1 MMVLQEKLGY
11 TLRSEALLQAALTHP
26 SALGEQ
32 PELVA
37 DNQRLEYLGDAVLQ
51 LAISEALFRRF
62 PETPE
67 GKLTTMRRQI
77 VRTETL
83 AAIAREL
90 SLGEYL
96 TLGKGEELNDGR
108 NKPKLLADALEAI
121 FGAIYLDAGGSTAQ
135 EVILRLMA
143 APLEALEPETVG
155 GNPKGA
161 LQEKLQA
168 DGAHPP
174 EYRIESSAGPPHA
187 RRYVASVHWSGQ
199 ELARGEGS
207 SKKEAEIAAAAE
219 ALRGLNSLAEKAE

>member
-1 MMVLQEKLGY
+1 MTKLAEKLGH
-11 TLRSEALLQAALTHP
+11 TLQSEALLQAALTHP
-26 SALGEQ
+26 SALGEK
-32 PELVA
+32 PELAA

-51 LAISEALFRRF
+51 LTISETLFRRY

-67 GKLTTMRRQI
+67 GKLTTMRRQL

-83 AAIAREL
+83 AAIAQEL
-90 SLGEYL
+90 GLGDYL
-96 TLGKGEELNDGR
+96 ILGKGEELNDGR
-108 NKPKLLADALEAI
+108 HKPKLLADALEAI
-121 FGAIYLDAGGSTAQ
+121 FGAIYLDAGGATAQ

-143 APLEALEPETVG
+143 TQLDALEPETVG

-168 DGAHPP
+168 DGAFPP
-174 EYRIESSAGPPHA
+174 EYRIENAAGPPHA
-187 RRYVASVHWSGQ
+187 RRYVASVHWAGK

-219 ALRGLNSLAEKAE
+219 ALQVLTTTAEK

>member
-1 MMVLQEKLGY
+1 MTSLAEKLGY
-11 TLRSEALLQAALTHP
+11 PLSDEALLRTALTHP
-26 SALGEQ
+26 STLGEK
-32 PELVA
+32 PELGD

-51 LAISEALFRRF
+51 LTISEALFRRY

-67 GKLTTMRRQI
+67 GKLTTMRRQL

-83 AAIAREL
+83 AAIAQGL
-90 SLGEYL
+90 NLGDYL

-108 NKPKLLADALEAI
+108 SKPKLLADALEAI
-121 FGAIYLDAGGSTAQ
+121 FGAIYLDAGAAAAQ

-143 APLEALEPETVG
+143 TQLDALEPETVG

-174 EYRIESSAGPPHA
+174 EYRIENSAGPPHA
-187 RRYVASVHWSGQ
+187 RRYVASVHWAGQ

-207 SKKEAEIAAAAE
+207 SKKEAEIAAAAA
-219 ALRGLNSLAEKAE
+219 ALNGLMAKPEPTE